1 MGENTKYLFYFSC
14 LLFAYKLYLLCYFA
28 LGGGGRGT
36 TTTTTT
42 TGEEKNPRQMRTKS
56 QYLLLKKKK
65 RKKNYPFSVVY
76 HYFITIFSNYSSW
89 TPDTHYPFTTD
100 MKHSRSDFILI
111 CALGCN
117 HFKGLVVTGVLRAK
131 LK

>member
-1 MGENTKYLFYFSC
+1 MPTNSTSFVTLPW
-14 LLFAYKLYLLCYFA
+14 
-28 LGGGGRGT
+28 GGWEGDDNNNNNRR
-36 TTTTTT
+36 
-42 TGEEKNPRQMRTKS
+42 GEESKTNENKIPIFTS
-56 QYLLLKKKK
+56 KKKEK
-65 RKKNYPFSVVY
+65 KKNYPFSVVY

-100 MKHSRSDFILI
+100 MKHSRLDFILI

>member
-28 LGGGGRGT
+28 LGGGREGDDNNNNNRR
-36 TTTTTT
+36 
-42 TGEEKNPRQMRTKS
+42 GEESKTNENKIPIFTS
-56 QYLLLKKKK
+56 KKKEK
-65 RKKNYPFSVVY
+65 KKNYPFSVVY